1 MRNDVKPV
9 IPQKRDPKNRG
20 RDALPL
26 KPSSTRGRG
35 SAFDD
40 EHADPRRRERG
51 DSTDPVG
58 PKPSRVAGTLGMGGA
73 VTDPSGVTGPVSR
86 QNDRLSTTTG
96 SLPNRDLERS
106 ARMSEM
112 ADVTALPMVTTGT
125 NGLSVP
131 ILMALLAGAFALLA
145 FVAWLAWP
153 EPKAYDSDVP
163 NARSLEEFETAE

>member
-9 IPQKRDPKNRG
+9 IPQKRDPKSG
-20 RDALPL
+20 AGGSLPL
-26 KPSSTRGRG
+26 KPAARRGRG
-35 SAFDD
+35 AAFDD
-40 EHADPRRRERG
+40 EHADSRRRERG

-73 VTDPSGVTGPVSR
+73 VTDPSGVTGPTSR

-96 SLPNRDLERS
+96 KLRDRDLERS

-125 NGLSVP
+125 NGVSVP
-131 ILMALLAGAFALLA
+131 LLMALLAGAFALLA

-153 EPKAYDSDVP
+153 EQTVYDKDVP
-163 NARSLEEFETAE
+163 NARSLEDFEE